1 MLESLEIQSLKRKVL
16 SNIENLINNYLETE
30 GKLERNVL
38 DKVQMND
45 VERNKLID
53 GLKKNGFSLTKT
65 AESLGMSRTTLW
77 RKLKKFNI
85 TIE

>member
-45 VERNKLID
+45 VERDKLID